1 MDVLKAINFDLDTKA
16 LQQYYPS
23 SNWRKAYEDINK
35 FFLSNGFEHRQ
46 GSGYISLIKTDD
58 YSVLTL
64 TRKLS
69 ITMPWLS
76 KCVQHFDVTDIG
88 EQFDML
94 GIIKG
99 AAPEMDIDSVD
110 LSNKSEYIAKLEDI
124 ELISDKIQDALDN
137 GELNLD
143 RDMRSAEG
151 QAR

>member
-1 MDVLKAINFDLDTKA
+1 MDVLKAINVDLDTKA

-64 TRKLS
+64 TRKLLNA
-69 ITMPWLS
+69 MPWLS
-76 KCVQHFDVTDIG
+76 KCVKHFDVTDIG

-94 GIIKG
+94 NIIKG
-99 AAPEMDIDSVD
+99 TAPEMDIDSID
-110 LSNKSEYIAKLEDI
+110 LLVKSKYIAKLEDI
-124 ELISDKIQDALDN
+124 EQIADKIADAIDN
-137 GELNLD
+137 GELDLD
-143 RDMRSAEG
+143 RDERSVKSRE
-151 QAR
+151 R